1 MDEQFSKSDLTWIL
15 AQSKVP
21 RPLLWD
27 GDSLLI
33 LDQKRLPGDID
44 YIRASSWEACR
55 DAIKN
60 MSVRGAPIIGVCG
73 AFGMALASAKDH
85 ENAEKACQEIKSAR
99 PTAVDLSK
107 CVDRIYNA
115 GLHDPAMSVLEAVAI
130 EREDHQ
136 RCLSL
141 AKNGAELI
149 KHGTKVL
156 THCNT
161 GSLAAGGFGTA
172 LGVVL
177 WAKLIE
183 NKDVS
188 VVNTETRPYLQ
199 GSRLTSFELG
209 QAGVPSTLIPD
220 SAVSF
225 VMAKGMADLVI
236 VGADRIARN
245 GDTANKI
252 GTLGIAISAKHF
264 GVPFYIAAPKSTFDM
279 SIANGKE
286 IPIEERPKDELIRIA
301 GKLMAPEDVQVYN
314 PAFDITPKSL
324 VTGYITESGIIGAWK
339 IPYLD

>member
-1 MDEQFSKSDLTWIL
+1 MDDTFSKSDLTWIL

-27 GDSLLI
+27 GDTLLI
-33 LDQKRLPGDID
+33 LDQRKLPVDID
-44 YIRASSWEACR
+44 YIKASSWESCT

-60 MSVRGAPIIGVCG
+60 MSVRGAPIIGICG
-73 AFGMALASAKDH
+73 GFAMALAFIKDSQ
-85 ENAEKACQEIKSAR
+85 NKDKALHEIKSAR
-99 PTAVDLSK
+99 STAIDLSK
-107 CVDRIYNA
+107 CVDRVYNA
-115 GLHDPAMSVLEAVAI
+115 GLRDSKMSILEAVSI

-136 RCLSL
+136 RCLLL

-149 KHGTKVL
+149 KHGTRVL

-177 WAKLIE
+177 WAKIID
-183 NKDVS
+183 NKNVF

-199 GSRLTSFELG
+199 GSRLTSFELVH
-209 QAGVPSTLIPD
+209 ANVPNTLIAD
-220 SAVSF
+220 SAVSIA
-225 VMAKGMADLVI
+225 MARDMVDIII

-245 GDTANKI
+245 GDVANKI

-264 GVPFYIAAPKSTFDM
+264 GIPFYIAAPKSTFDI
-279 SIANGKE
+279 SISNGKE
-286 IPIEERPKDELIRIA
+286 IPIEERPKDELIKVA
-301 GKLMAPEDVQVYN
+301 GKLIAPEEVNVYN

-324 VTGYITESGIIGAWK
+324 VSGYITEAGIISDWK